1 MNEQI
6 NRADWYNPAEAAARL
21 TANSGKKVDT
31 AYLRTLARYGKITT
45 LKLGDRASLY
55 SKKDVDA
62 YVVEGRGDKT
72 NRIKRQAALSKGKG
86 KGGKKS
92 EDKAVA

>member
-21 TANSGKKVDT
+21 TANSGKKIDSSYV
-31 AYLRTLARYGKITT
+31 RTLARYGKITV

-55 SKKDVDA
+55 LKRDVDA

-72 NRIKRQAALSKGKG
+72 NRIKRQNALGKG
-86 KGGKKS
+86 NKVSQGEES
-92 EDKAVA
+92 QPAA